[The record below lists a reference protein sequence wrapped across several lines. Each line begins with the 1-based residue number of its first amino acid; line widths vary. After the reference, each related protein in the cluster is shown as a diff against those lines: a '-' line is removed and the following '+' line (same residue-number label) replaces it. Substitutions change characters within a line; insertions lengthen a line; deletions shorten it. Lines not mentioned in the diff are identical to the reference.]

1 MTTTAKVR
9 AKGLAATGVTEDL
22 ASQMFNTKG
31 SRYLA
36 IVELKVDEV
45 HEKSDGDRRV
55 DLIIEELEP
64 VVDGNLNGALDEH
77 VRTIWKALYENR
89 LRAGNGPDEQLP
101 LDPDDGPAPKVADII
116 AAGDALVEKD
126 DDGDP
131 VGIWDGD
138 QGYEDSDEQ
147 PDADE
152 EPRLNAF
159 ENTTGTAAT
168 TTPFAVP
175 S

>member
-22 ASQMFNTKG
+22 AAQMFNTKG

-55 DLIIEELEP
+55 DLVIAELEP
-64 VVDGNLNGALDEH
+64 VVDGDLNGALDEH

-89 LRAGNGPDEQLP
+89 MRAGTGPDDQLP

-116 AAGDALVEKD
+116 AQGDAFVEKD
-126 DDGDP
+126 EAGDP
-131 VGIWDGD
+131 VGIWNGD
-138 QGYEDSDEQ
+138 TDEQ
-147 PDADE
+147 AAPDADE
-152 EPRLNAF
+152 LEEPGEEPA
-159 ENTTGTAAT
+159 TARD
-168 TTPFAVP
+168 PFAVP

>member
-22 ASQMFNTKG
+22 AAQMFATKG

-55 DLIIEELEP
+55 DLVIAELEP
-64 VVDGNLNGALDEH
+64 VVDGELNGALDEH

-89 LRAGNGPDEQLP
+89 MRTGGGPDDQLP
-101 LDPDDGPAPKVADII
+101 LDPDNGPAPAVKDII
-116 AAGDALVEKD
+116 QQGQQFVVDEDELAAQEAADR
-126 DDGDP
+126 
-131 VGIWDGD
+131 
-138 QGYEDSDEQ
+138 QDE
-147 PDADE
+147 P
-152 EPRLNAF
+152 
-159 ENTTGTAAT
+159 
-168 TTPFAVP
+168 VP

>member
-22 ASQMFNTKG
+22 AAQMFNTKG

-55 DLIIEELEP
+55 DLVIEELEP
-64 VVDGNLNGALDEH
+64 VVDGKLNGALDEH

-89 LRAGNGPDEQLP
+89 LRAGSGPDDQLP
-101 LDPDDGPAPKVADII
+101 LDPDDGPAPKVADIL
-116 AAGDALVEKD
+116 AREDALIEKD
-126 DDGDP
+126 ADGEP

-138 QGYEDSDEQ
+138 TDEPEHEDLAGDQ
-147 PDADE
+147 QADSAYDDQDR
-152 EPRLNAF
+152 P
-159 ENTTGTAAT
+159 T
-168 TTPFAVP
+168 TTPFSVVP

>member
-22 ASQMFNTKG
+22 AAQMFNTKG

-55 DLIIEELEP
+55 DLVIEELEP
-64 VVDGNLNGALDEH
+64 VVDGKLNGALDEH

-89 LRAGNGPDEQLP
+89 LRAGAGPDDQLP

-126 DDGDP
+126 AHGEA
-131 VGIWDGD
+131 VGIWDGE
-138 QGYEDSDEQ
+138 QGYEDLDEQ
-147 PDADE
+147 PDAE
-152 EPRLNAF
+152 EPDDEPAYD
-159 ENTTGTAAT
+159 AT
-168 TTPFAVP
+168 KPFNVVP
-175 S
+175 G

>member
-22 ASQMFNTKG
+22 AAQMFNTKG

-55 DLIIEELEP
+55 DLVIEELEP
-64 VVDGNLNGALDEH
+64 VVDGKLNGALDEH

-89 LRAGNGPDEQLP
+89 LRAGSGPDDQLP

-116 AAGDALVEKD
+116 AREDALIEKD
-126 DDGDP
+126 ADGEP

-138 QGYEDSDEQ
+138 TDAELEDEPESADEQ
-147 PDADE
+147 DRP
-152 EPRLNAF
+152 
-159 ENTTGTAAT
+159 T
-168 TTPFAVP
+168 TTPFSVVP